1 LAVILGWLDEH
12 HSIIDVQRDLHSSR
26 SWQDRLNDVPIK
38 KWTIKKW
45 TREHV
50 PTCGQGKKTSMALNA
65 RWRGIQFVGRSRKED
80 SVLKIRR
87 RKMFVS
93 FSSSFISYI
102 LPIIALGLNGSK
114 ISSIGV
120 IKD

>member
-12 HSIIDVQRDLHSSR
+12 RSIIDVQRDLHSSR
-26 SWQDRLNDVPIK
+26 SWQDRLNDVP
-38 KWTIKKW
+38 IKKW

-80 SVLKIRR
+80 SILKIRR

-114 ISSIGV
+114 TSSIGA
-120 IKD
+120 IRD